1 MSYQI
6 KNQTSVEFQLMD
18 PSVTCPWMKVKHYF
32 SSFAD
37 ARSDQY
43 VYTTLYDLEKHMA
56 KTKTE
61 KMKCH
66 LYAVIHSK
74 ITVSII

>member
-1 MSYQI
+1 MPYQI

-37 ARSDQY
+37 AKSEQY
-43 VYTTLYDLEKHMA
+43 VYTPLYDVEKHMA
-56 KTKTE
+56 TTKE
-61 KMKCH
+61 QKIKCN
-66 LYAVIHSK
+66 LYAVIHS
-74 ITVSII
+74 IIYVSLI